1 MTLDDLKQEI
11 ATQQGERMEEVFKF
25 IKEQALS
32 GEDEAIFFSEE
43 AESWQME
50 RLKSLG
56 YTVED
61 YGSWYMVSGWN
72 SLYELV

>member
-43 AESWQME
+43 AENWQME

>member
-32 GEDEAIFFSEE
+32 GEFEVRLFGDRVNR
-43 AESWQME
+43 WQIE
-50 RLKSLG
+50 QLKLIG
-56 YTVED
+56 YTVKD
-61 YGSWYMVSGWN
+61 YGSWYIVSGW
-72 SLYELV
+72 

>member
-1 MTLDDLKQEI
+1 MTLDELKQEI
-11 ATQQGERMEEVFKF
+11 ATKQEEHMEEVFKY

-32 GEDEAIFFSEE
+32 GEDEAAFFSEE

-56 YTVED
+56 YTVKRLE
-61 YGSWYMVSGWN
+61 GWYIVSGWS
-72 SLYELV
+72 SLYEPV

>member
-32 GEDEAIFFSEE
+32 GEFEVRLFGDRVNG
-43 AESWQME
+43 WQIE
-50 RLKSLG
+50 LLKSLG
-56 YTVED
+56 YTVND
-61 YGSWYMVSGWN
+61 YGGWYIVSGWN